1 MQFRVALVALGF
13 VGFAVFVGCGEE
25 EKFNKP
31 VPVQPEDPAPLVTDS
46 CTDGVKNQDESDA
59 DCGGAICSARCAEG
73 QMCSVDSD
81 CTGHMCDNGH
91 CLTIPPSPGVF
102 TVRCQPAAYSPSDRP
117 CIVRVDHPSLP
128 GDGFGPGYSIQ
139 PQVTISA
146 KTLCTTQ
153 MHREE
158 LEEVLYFTGRVWNLS
173 SSTYEWDD
181 GYAELVDPNDRLVQ
195 RTMAAPP
202 HNRQA
207 TSTREWLN
215 CRGLGY
221 PQATLPA
228 P

>member
-91 CLTIPPSPGVF
+91 CLTIPPSPGVSRRL
-102 TVRCQPAAYSPSDRP
+102 TVRRIVHALSALIIRRCQAMVLDQGIPFSPRSQSRRRRFARP
-117 CIVRVDHPSLP
+117 RCSGKSWKKCCISPVEFGIFLP
-128 GDGFGPGYSIQ
+128 RLMNGTMVMLSWSIL
-139 PQVTISA
+139 TI
-146 KTLCTTQ
+146 
-153 MHREE
+153 
-158 LEEVLYFTGRVWNLS
+158 GLS
-173 SSTYEWDD
+173 SARW
-181 GYAELVDPNDRLVQ
+181 PHR
-195 RTMAAPP
+195 RTTGKLRRHA
-202 HNRQA
+202 
-207 TSTREWLN
+207 S
-215 CRGLGY
+215 G
-221 PQATLPA
+221 
-228 P
+228 